1 MTALEYVQHR
11 GLEYRMQSGQIVL
24 KGCPFCGDLK
34 GHFYMEPESGA
45 YFCHKCLEK
54 GNLVTLQKH
63 LGDFDHPQNSSGE
76 RGPWPPGSG
85 YDNRGNI
92 SGNRRPSPDGGGK
105 DHRSTSGYQGPSPQD
120 GGSDHRTR
128 NGALPSLGKLRD
140 GICQAFPDPP
150 DKVTVDPRKVFEA
163 HERLMQ
169 ESESLSY
176 VTDVRGIS
184 PEAIRHFRLGLAVD
198 GEGKRWLTIP
208 HFHKNLPVNVKSR
221 SLPPSEK
228 SFRRIAG
235 CPSVL
240 FNGDAIGKEKEL
252 YLTEGEIDAV
262 TLWDQGVRN
271 VAGVTTG
278 AGSFDPAWID
288 QLKPLR
294 RIYLVYDPDEAGQR
308 GARETARRLG
318 YDRCFNILLPD
329 GLDVNEYF
337 RSGHDIFEFQN
348 LVKTSRPF
356 DVAGIIS
363 FSEGLKQFIEEK
375 SMPETETGLTT
386 GIAPVD
392 RIIRHGFRSGELIVL
407 SAPPKTGKTSFAL
420 QIVSFNALLDIPS
433 LFFCLEMK
441 PLRVVRKIIQSHTRA
456 EEIGPAELEKTRID
470 YKGKPLY
477 LGYSYQKPTLEG
489 AIETLKAAVQ
499 RYGLKLLVFDHLHFL
514 VRTTTNQVQ
523 EIGLAVQAFK
533 FLAEEM
539 EIPVILIAQPR
550 KIQPDT
556 VMTAMDLK
564 DSASIF
570 SDCDHLIILH
580 RNRKASQGRDVQEGM
595 EIQDQALDP
604 VTLCR
609 IEGSRYSAGGEAL
622 LFFHGEYSRFDAI
635 KERSA

>member
-1 MTALEYVQHR
+1 MTTLEYIRHR
-11 GLEYRMQSGQIVL
+11 GLEYRMLSGQLVL
-24 KGCPFCGDLK
+24 KICPFCGDLK
-34 GHFYMEPESGA
+34 GHFYMEPGSGA
-45 YFCHKCLEK
+45 YFCHKCQEK

-63 LGDFDHPQNSSGE
+63 LGDFDHPKNA
-76 RGPWPPGSG
+76 
-85 YDNRGNI
+85 
-92 SGNRRPSPDGGGK
+92 SGNRRPSPEDSGN
-105 DHRSTSGYQGPSPQD
+105 DHRN
-120 GGSDHRTR
+120 R
-128 NGALPSLGKLRD
+128 NGALPSLGKPRD

-150 DKVTVDPRKVFEA
+150 GSGTVDPRKVFEA

-169 ESESLSY
+169 DPEALSY
-176 VTDVRGIS
+176 LTEVRGIS
-184 PEAIRHFRLGLAVD
+184 PQAIRHFRLGLTVD
-198 GEGKRWLTIP
+198 GDGKGWLAIP
-208 HFHKNLPVNVKSR
+208 HFRKNLPVNVKYR

-240 FNGDAIGKEKEL
+240 FNGDAIGEEEKKEIF
-252 YLTEGEIDAV
+252 LTEGEIDAV

-278 AGSFDPAWID
+278 AGSFDSAWID
-288 QLKPLR
+288 QIKPLR

-375 SMPETETGLTT
+375 SAPERATGLTT

-392 RIIRHGFRSGELIVL
+392 RIIRHGFRNGELIVL

-420 QIVSFNALLDIPS
+420 QIVSFNALLDLPS

-441 PLRVVRKIIQSHTRA
+441 PLRVVRKIIQSHTRT
-456 EEIGPAELEKTRID
+456 EEIGPAELERTRID

-489 AIETLKAAVQ
+489 AIETLREAVQ

-595 EIQDQALDP
+595 ETRDQALDP